1 MWFECYN
8 IINLTYFFKIINIK
22 IVIKRKTKYMAKI
35 YNALIPEDKNHD
47 FFCGVLHRIW
57 QKFGNKWRKSHIL
70 NNYRIFK
77 RHLKQCTRVLRG
89 HGKLLDLWK
98 FSFPQKTPNKKAKKI
113 WYVINNIYKQH
124 QQKKKYIDTENFWIF
139 FSNVNS
145 CLALQIDWSSKML
158 APLNFWK
165 IHHNIACCTLK
176 HITVLIRAIYLH
188 IIWC

>member
-8 IINLTYFFKIINIK
+8 IINLTYYFKIINIK
-22 IVIKRKTKYMAKI
+22 IVIKRKTKYIAKI

-89 HGKLLDLWK
+89 HGKLLDLGK
-98 FSFPQKTPNKKAKKI
+98 FSFPQKTPNKKAKKKSDMWSI
-113 WYVINNIYKQH
+113 TFISNINKRKNILI
-124 QQKKKYIDTENFWIF
+124 QKIFGFFFQMSIHVWHFKLIDPPKCWHPSIF
-139 FSNVNS
+139 GRF
-145 CLALQIDWSSKML
+145 
-158 APLNFWK
+158 
-165 IHHNIACCTLK
+165 
-176 HITVLIRAIYLH
+176 
-188 IIWC
+188 III